1 MGKIQDLPK
10 YDRPREKARR
20 FGIDK
25 LSNEE
30 LIALLLG
37 TGTKELSVMDL
48 SHQLLDE
55 SHGLVNLFTKPYTAL
70 LSVHGIGPG
79 KALILS
85 ACFELSKRYDASM
98 HLEEKIN
105 SDILYQRYMRKLRLS
120 DKELFIIVI
129 VNRSGK
135 IIHEETLYKGTDKRV
150 ECSPEEIIRKVIIH
164 GGDGF
169 YLIHNHPS
177 GVADP
182 STLDLSST
190 LQIASEANKMHISL
204 LDHLII
210 GGNGYWSYQ
219 KAMYERSLLS
229 N

>member
-10 YDRPREKARR
+10 YDRPREKAKR
-20 FGIDK
+20 FGIDR

-37 TGTKELSVMDL
+37 TGTKDLSVMDL
-48 SHQLLDE
+48 SHRLLDE

-98 HLEEKIN
+98 HLEEKMN
-105 SDILYQRYMRKLRLS
+105 SDILYQRYSRELKLS
-120 DKELFIIVI
+120 DKELLVIVI
-129 VNRSGK
+129 VNRIGK
-135 IIHEETLYKGTDKRV
+135 IIYEETLYKGTDKRV
-150 ECSPEEIIRKVIIH
+150 ECSPQEIVKKVIIH
-164 GGDGF
+164 GGEGF
-169 YLIHNHPS
+169 YIIHNHPS
-177 GVADP
+177 GVVQP
-182 STLDLSST
+182 SSLDLATT
-190 LQIASEANKMHISL
+190 LQIVSEANKFHINMI
-204 LDHLII
+204 DHIII
-210 GGNGYWSYQ
+210 GETGYWSYQ
-219 KAMYERSLLS
+219 KEMWKSAFLP

>member
-70 LSVHGIGPG
+70 LSVHDRIYRRNDVGG
-79 KALILS
+79 K
-85 ACFELSKRYDASM
+85 RDA
-98 HLEEKIN
+98 
-105 SDILYQRYMRKLRLS
+105 
-120 DKELFIIVI
+120 
-129 VNRSGK
+129 
-135 IIHEETLYKGTDKRV
+135 
-150 ECSPEEIIRKVIIH
+150 
-164 GGDGF
+164 
-169 YLIHNHPS
+169 
-177 GVADP
+177 
-182 STLDLSST
+182 
-190 LQIASEANKMHISL
+190 ASIE
-204 LDHLII
+204 
-210 GGNGYWSYQ
+210 
-219 KAMYERSLLS
+219 
-229 N
+229 